1 MSVISQR
8 GGSSS
13 INEMS
18 VYMRE
23 SLTGPDFSKPISL
36 SRFSGNRQAGAQLQL
51 PPLTWFV
58 FDVDVSIYTQRRVT
72 VTRITAPLRDN
83 RHLTC
88 SSTSSFYLSFNFVA
102 VIYCY
107 SFPPVS
113 PVTLETP
120 FVTPVSGRVYPP
132 RRRIERWES
141 RQFFFIILFSIY
153 LFVCLFGLANAAELR
168 ALVVLSLALCL

>member
-23 SLTGPDFSKPISL
+23 SLTGPDFSKPISP
-36 SRFSGNRQAGAQLQL
+36 SRFSGNRQAGAQLPYRWRDLFSMLMFQSIHKDGL
-51 PPLTWFV
+51 PLPVSLHLCVTIGTWLVPRLLLSISLSISSPWFIVIRSPRFPGDTGNPLRHARKRSCLSSSPA
-58 FDVDVSIYTQRRVT
+58 DREM
-72 VTRITAPLRDN
+72 RITA
-83 RHLTC
+83 
-88 SSTSSFYLSFNFVA
+88 V
-102 VIYCY
+102 
-107 SFPPVS
+107 
-113 PVTLETP
+113 
-120 FVTPVSGRVYPP
+120 
-132 RRRIERWES
+132 
-141 RQFFFIILFSIY
+141 FFIFIILFSIY